1 MISNDIILFGRH
13 LIPVWWNDWQ
23 AIQVPYLQKRAIGVN
38 PKSSQDYRWWMRSSF
53 KIKRIGRFQSPTLMA
68 VRSRH
73 RQRNNSSIIWRCRF
87 FSSFQNEINFIQ
99 KWKTE
104 YERET
109 WFHEIICFFHS
120 KTTNSNFRPREGCR
134 IILKCCFLPTWLLD
148 RVKTKLETQ
157 EVYSALR
164 SPEFNESGCESAFHR
179 KMR

>member
-99 KWKTE
+99 KWKIE

-109 WFHEIICFFHS
+109 GFMKLFVFFIQ
-120 KTTNSNFRPREGCR
+120 KRPT
-134 IILKCCFLPTWLLD
+134 PTSGRGRAAESFWNVAFYPHD
-148 RVKTKLETQ
+148 FWI
-157 EVYSALR
+157 ALR
-164 SPEFNESGCESAFHR
+164 LS
-179 KMR
+179 